1 MEKLDEELEEILSA
15 ENIADM
21 VNKALVDGFVTIED
35 EVIELSTLMSDWLND
50 TGDGLYAMGDILR
63 EELINNL
70 KTAQELMAGMG
81 IVPTS
86 IGSSPVS
93 LSSLVD
99 TKALELGA
107 GNKSVENNVTI
118 GSLLNVEGNVTEEV
132 LPKIEAMLSEFE
144 SNFEEVII
152 EKLADE
158 MSKY

>member
-1 MEKLDEELEEILSA
+1 
-15 ENIADM
+15 
-21 VNKALVDGFVTIED
+21 
-35 EVIELSTLMSDWLND
+35 
-50 TGDGLYAMGDILR
+50 MGDILR

-118 GSLLNVEGNVTEEV
+118 GSLLSVEGNVTEEV

>member
-1 MEKLDEELEEILSA
+1 
-15 ENIADM
+15 M

-99 TKALELGA
+99 TKALELKQV
-107 GNKSVENNVTI
+107 KSVENNVTI
-118 GSLLNVEGNVTEEV
+118 
-132 LPKIEAMLSEFE
+132 AH
-144 SNFEEVII
+144 
-152 EKLADE
+152 
-158 MSKY
+158 Y